1 MVINIILYKNI
12 SKTFVVVAV
21 LASVEVTNVVEYA
34 RWGHQCSSAM
44 SGHQYQCSSVPMSG
58 HQCGGVRVVL
68 LRLNVDGRIL
78 MSLWCTVTVYHK
90 TQS

>member
-1 MVINIILYKNI
+1 MYSLGHR
-12 SKTFVVVAV
+12 
-21 LASVEVTNVVEYA
+21 SVMGMSSGKV
-34 RWGHQCSSAM
+34 QC
-44 SGHQYQCSSVPMSG
+44 GYSSVPTSG

-68 LRLNVDGRIL
+68 LRLNVDGRIS